1 VTAGFALK
9 GAGLKTGAYNDGG
22 AAAVIGRGA
31 TFVKQV
37 DSMGVG
43 EGILG
48 LSLCAVGERIRARGW
63 ARGGREPGRN
73 WAPAM
78 GRRKRPPQKA
88 AATKGVECD
97 SHGTWWHGNDYLSSI
112 IIYWYRSNETDSA
125 EGKDEGLKA
134 EITKGWAEDSGISEM
149 RWTYLVRLGMMRR
162 DDCSGIA

>member
-1 VTAGFALK
+1 LQRRFSLERNSHCEWGSSLRGMGWSFRGGVGAGQRRVTAGFALK

-22 AAAVIGRGA
+22 AAAVAEAIGPGA
-31 TFVKQV
+31 TFMKQV

-88 AATKGVECD
+88 AATKGVDCD
-97 SHGTWWHGNDYLSSI
+97 SHGTW
-112 IIYWYRSNETDSA
+112 
-125 EGKDEGLKA
+125 
-134 EITKGWAEDSGISEM
+134 
-149 RWTYLVRLGMMRR
+149 
-162 DDCSGIA
+162 